1 MITAFLQEQ
10 REVLYICIFYNWF
23 NWFNSQHLVGWAA
36 EIKLNVLLFP
46 VTCGKR
52 TVCYLLSTDL
62 LTWKKGLSSSLCYC
76 IITVVSWHPVMW
88 KSNCDV
94 TPHIYAK
101 NWMENVLFFFCKI
114 WYLVQTSAARTPGEQ
129 LSLST
134 FACFVQLEPRR
145 DENHIW
151 DLHMWV
157 WNLKSAV
164 SVKLISTLAVVQEAC
179 IIPDGAWVKRESES
193 SSLSQSYAVFTV
205 LFFFFICLEVVWLKG
220 IY

>member
-62 LTWKKGLSSSLCYC
+62 LTWKKGLSSSLCHC
-76 IITVVSWHPVMW
+76 IITVVSWHPVYVEVKLW
-88 KSNCDV
+88 CYSTHLCQKLNGK
-94 TPHIYAK
+94 HA
-101 NWMENVLFFFCKI
+101 FFFCKI

-220 IY
+220 IH

>member
-10 REVLYICIFYNWF
+10 REVFYICIFYNWF

-101 NWMENVLFFFCKI
+101 NWMENMLFFFCKI

-145 DENHIW
+145 DEIHIW

>member
-10 REVLYICIFYNWF
+10 REVFYICIFYNWF

-220 IY
+220 IH

>member
-10 REVLYICIFYNWF
+10 REVFYICIFYNWF

-101 NWMENVLFFFCKI
+101 NWMENMLFFFCKI

-220 IY
+220 IH

>member
-1 MITAFLQEQ
+1 MS
-10 REVLYICIFYNWF
+10 CS
-23 NWFNSQHLVGWAA
+23 SQSLVARG
-36 EIKLNVLLFP
+36 LC
-46 VTCGKR
+46 VTCCQLTCLLEKR
-52 TVCYLLSTDL
+52 DYLVAFATASLLLSVD
-62 LTWKKGLSSSLCYC
+62 
-76 IITVVSWHPVMW
+76 IQFMW

-101 NWMENVLFFFCKI
+101 NWMENMLFFFCKI

-145 DENHIW
+145 DEIHIW

-220 IY
+220 IH